1 MFPWE
6 EVLQSWQRLGITVS
20 GLLCSYILWGE
31 KCKWVSSFTGVPFS
45 LSLSNSSPLHPSTG
59 THRHRV
65 THPKLMPIFIET
77 HIHTQT
83 DVCTLIP
90 TYLHPC
96 AYTLWNTLSHTQF
109 WTHTHTCSLFLSVSH
124 TPLVLVLN
132 VRQSAVYTLS
142 PSLFPAAV
150 PSLQSL
156 FHSKQN
162 EMKSNTDLIWLLQE
176 NLKYVLFQST
186 HFPSQISCLALTW
199 RWNIMCQVFLIH
211 IFFQRNWEQLSCC
224 RAVNLLRAALPHV
237 QVLGSSHPAI
247 G

>member
-1 MFPWE
+1 M
-6 EVLQSWQRLGITVS
+6 
-20 GLLCSYILWGE
+20 
-31 KCKWVSSFTGVPFS
+31 
-45 LSLSNSSPLHPSTG
+45 H
-59 THRHRV
+59 
-65 THPKLMPIFIET
+65 
-77 HIHTQT
+77 
-83 DVCTLIP
+83 
-90 TYLHPC
+90 
-96 AYTLWNTLSHTQF
+96 
-109 WTHTHTCSLFLSVSH
+109 THTHILASMCLYALKHTLTHTVLNTHSHMLTVSVCLTH
-124 TPLVLVLN
+124 TPCLST
-132 VRQSAVYTLS
+132 QCQAVYTLS